1 MDANISSEFQKA
13 LQFEQHGDLASAKK
27 CYESILIADP
37 THELSLHG
45 LALTFARMGD
55 IGTAKEYFE
64 KILIINPKNDSA
76 QSNLGNC
83 YTQLGDL
90 VAAKKCFEQAIE
102 INPQLAD
109 AHFNLGNT
117 LYKLNQSRDSIECYA
132 RAININPNFAQSYF
146 NMANNLA
153 SIGQYADAVGCYQ
166 KVESVYKDN
175 PIFCL
180 NIGCAYFGIRNF
192 KLALDW
198 ITRAVQLQD
207 IFPDAYNELG
217 RLYSFLG
224 RDSEALT
231 FYLKAATQDPTAQAY
246 LNNIVVAY
254 MRLGDFSRAYS
265 FALKLDYSLKR
276 VELVHY
282 LISIL
287 CDWKN
292 YQELTDSILDTNGFN
307 ASMTSWD
314 LLRISDSAKIQYEF
328 TKKLTHKNFPT
339 SLALGLDFKQT
350 PGTKIKIGYFSPDF
364 RTHAVM
370 HLAAEIFLTHD
381 RSLFEVHAFSMHP
394 GHTLE
399 EKNNLK
405 TYFDYLHEI
414 NELSDLHVAEMVRR
428 LGIDIAVDLT
438 GNTRDLR
445 TGIFALRAAPVQV
458 NYLGYT
464 GTMGAEYYDYIIAD
478 PVVIPP
484 EHQAFY
490 TEKVVYLNSFMP
502 RQLKLNLSPELMD
515 KATYGLPVEGFV
527 FCCFNKSFKFNPEV
541 FDSWLNI
548 LKSVPLSVLWFNGL
562 SPEAAKNLQNFA
574 TERQIDP
581 SRLVFSA
588 PVLDMSDHLARH
600 QLAGLFLDTYPYNAH
615 TTASDALWSGLPVI
629 TRMGDSF
636 ASRVAASLL
645 TAIDLPEL
653 ITHSIKEYENLAASL
668 ANNPKRLSELKSKL
682 KTNIKTKRL
691 FDMKQYMRE
700 YEAALVQMHQRSVD
714 HQVPAVIDVTSISS

>member
-1 MDANISSEFQKA
+1 MDVNTSSEFQKA
-13 LQFEQHGDLASAKK
+13 LQFEQQGDLPSAKK
-27 CYESILIADP
+27 CYETLLTIHP
-37 THELSLHG
+37 THEQSLHG
-45 LALTFARMGD
+45 LALIFAQMGD
-55 IGTAKEYFE
+55 IKTAKEHFE
-64 KILIINPKNDSA
+64 KIISLNPQSDSA
-76 QSNLGNC
+76 HSNLGNC

-90 VAAKKCFEQAIE
+90 VTAKKCFDRAIE

-117 LYKLNQSRDSIECYA
+117 LCKLNQFPESIECYA
-132 RAININPNFAQSYF
+132 KAISLNPQFAEGYF
-146 NMANNLA
+146 NMANSLVVV
-153 SIGQYADAVGCYQ
+153 GRYTDALTCYQ
-166 KVESVYKDN
+166 KIESLYGNN

-180 NIGCAYFGIRNF
+180 NIGCTYFGVRKF
-192 KLALDW
+192 TLAIDW
-198 ITRAVQLQD
+198 ISRAVQLKD
-207 IFPDAYNELG
+207 FYPEAYNELG
-217 RLYSFLG
+217 RLYSSIG
-224 RDSEALT
+224 KDRQALE
-231 FYLKAATQDPTAQAY
+231 FYLKANTQAPTDQTY
-246 LNNIVVAY
+246 IHNIVVAN
-254 MRLGDFSRAYS
+254 MRLDDFLSAYHY
-265 FALKLDYSLKR
+265 ALKLDFSLKR
-276 VELVHY
+276 SALVHY

-287 CDWKN
+287 CEWTN
-292 YQELTDSILDTNGFN
+292 YKELSESILNSKGFDV
-307 ASMTSWD
+307 SVTSWD
-314 LLRISDSAKIQYEF
+314 LLRISDSAKLQYEF
-328 TKKLTHKNFPT
+328 TKNLVHKNFPK

-350 PGTKIKIGYFSPDF
+350 PGRKIKIGYFSPDF
-364 RTHAVM
+364 RNHAVM

-381 RSLFEVHAFSMHP
+381 RNLFEVHAFSMHP

-405 TYFDYLHEI
+405 NYFDYLYEI
-414 NELSDLHVAEMVRR
+414 NELSDLQVTEMVRG

-490 TEKVVYLNSFMP
+490 TEKLVYLNSFMP
-502 RQLKLNLSPELMD
+502 RQLKLSPSPKIINRAM
-515 KATYGLPVEGFV
+515 YGLPPEGFV

-562 SPEAAKNLQNFA
+562 SSEAAKNLKNFA

-581 SRLVFSA
+581 LRLVFSA
-588 PVLDMSDHLARH
+588 PIVDISDHLARH

-629 TRMGDSF
+629 TRMGNSF

-645 TAIDLPEL
+645 TAIDLPQL
-653 ITHSIKEYENLAASL
+653 ITHSIKDYESL
-668 ANNPKRLSELKSKL
+668 AISLAHNPKRLSELKSEL
-682 KTNIKTKRL
+682 KNNIKTKRL
-691 FDMKQYMRE
+691 FDMKRYMRE
-700 YEAALVQMHQRSVD
+700 YEAALIQMHQRTVN
-714 HQVPAVIDVTSISS
+714 HQVPAVIDVIPISS

>member
-1 MDANISSEFQKA
+1 MDLNTSSELQKA
-13 LQFEQHGDLASAKK
+13 LQFEQQGDLASAKK
-27 CYESILIADP
+27 CYESILVADP
-37 THELSLHG
+37 TNELSLHG
-45 LALTFARMGD
+45 LALIFAQMGN
-55 IGTAKEYFE
+55 IGTAKECFE
-64 KILIINPKNDSA
+64 KILIINPQNDSA

-90 VAAKKCFEQAIE
+90 LAAKKCFERAIE
-102 INPQLAD
+102 INPRLAD

-117 LYKLNQSRDSIECYA
+117 LSKLNQPRDSIECYA
-132 RAININPNFAQSYF
+132 RAISINPNFAQSYF
-146 NMANNLA
+146 NLANNLA
-153 SIGQYADAVGCYQ
+153 SIGQYEEAVGCYQ
-166 KVESVYKDN
+166 KVESIYKDN
-175 PIFCL
+175 PTFCL

-231 FYLKAATQDPTAQAY
+231 FYLKAATQDPTDQTY
-246 LNNIVVAY
+246 LNNIVVVY

-276 VELVHY
+276 VALVHY

-292 YQELTDSILDTNGFN
+292 YQELTDSILDTKGFD
-307 ASMTSWD
+307 ASVTSWD

-328 TKKLTHKNFPT
+328 TKKLTHKNFPA
-339 SLALGLDFKQT
+339 SSALGLNFKKT
-350 PGTKIKIGYFSPDF
+350 FSKKIKIGYFSPDF
-364 RTHAVM
+364 RGHAVM
-370 HLAAEIFLTHD
+370 HLAAEIFLSHD
-381 RSLFEVHAFSMHP
+381 RNLFEVHAFSMHP
-394 GHTLE
+394 GHTIE
-399 EKNNLK
+399 EKKILK
-405 TYFDYLHEI
+405 PYFDYLHEI
-414 NELSDLHVAEMVRR
+414 NELSDLQVAEMVRA
-428 LGIDIAVDLT
+428 LDISIAVDLT

-464 GTMGAEYYDYIIAD
+464 GTMGTDYYDYIVAD

-490 TEKVVYLNSFMP
+490 SEKLVYLNSFMP

-515 KATYGLPVEGFV
+515 RATYGLPPEGFI

-548 LKSVPLSVLWFNGL
+548 LKSVPMSVLWFNGL
-562 SPEAAKNLQNFA
+562 SEETITNLKNYTA
-574 TERQIDP
+574 ERQIDS
-581 SRLVFSA
+581 SRLVFSVPA
-588 PVLDMSDHLARH
+588 VYMSEHLARH

-615 TTASDALWSGLPVI
+615 TTASDALWSGLPVV
-629 TRMGDSF
+629 TRIGNSF

-653 ITHSIKEYENLAASL
+653 ITHSIKDYENLAISL
-668 ANNPKRLSELKSKL
+668 AHNPARLSELKTRL
-682 KTNIKTKRL
+682 KQNIGTKRL

-700 YEAALVQMHQRSVD
+700 YEKALVQMHQRFVD
-714 HQVPAVIDVTSISS
+714 GQAPAVIDVTHIPS

>member
-13 LQFEQHGDLASAKK
+13 LQFEQYGDLASAKK

-45 LALTFARMGD
+45 LALIFAQMGD

-117 LYKLNQSRDSIECYA
+117 LCKLNQFPESIACYA
-132 RAININPNFAQSYF
+132 KAISLNPHFAEGYF
-146 NMANNLA
+146 NMANSLV
-153 SIGQYADAVGCYQ
+153 AVGRYKDALTYYQ
-166 KVESVYKDN
+166 KIESPYENN

-180 NIGCAYFGIRNF
+180 NIGCTYFGVRKF
-192 KLALDW
+192 KLAIDW
-198 ITRAVQLQD
+198 ISRAVQLKD
-207 IFPDAYNELG
+207 FYPEAYNELG
-217 RLYSFLG
+217 RLYSSIG
-224 RDSEALT
+224 RDREALT
-231 FYLKAATQDPTAQAY
+231 FYLKANTQAPTDQTY
-246 LNNIVVAY
+246 LHNIVVGN
-254 MRLGDFSRAYS
+254 MRLGDFPRAYS
-265 FALKLDYSLKR
+265 FALKLDFSLKR
-276 VELVHY
+276 TALVHY

-287 CDWKN
+287 CDWTN
-292 YQELTDSILDTNGFN
+292 YNELNESILNSKGFD
-307 ASMTSWD
+307 ASVTSWD
-314 LLRISDSAKIQYEF
+314 LLRISDSAKLQYEF
-328 TKKLTHKNFPT
+328 TRNLIHKNFPK

-364 RTHAVM
+364 RNHAVM

-381 RSLFEVHAFSMHP
+381 RNLFEVHAFSMHP
-394 GHTLE
+394 GHTYE

-405 TYFDYLHEI
+405 IHFDYLHEI
-414 NELSDLHVAEMVRR
+414 NELSDVHVAEMVRH

-490 TEKVVYLNSFMP
+490 TEKLVYLNSFMP
-502 RQLKLNLSPELMD
+502 RQVKLSPSPKIINRAM
-515 KATYGLPVEGFV
+515 YGLPPEGFI

-574 TERQIDP
+574 TERQVDP

-629 TRMGDSF
+629 TRMGNSF

-714 HQVPAVIDVTSISS
+714 HQVPAVIDVTLISS

>member
-1 MDANISSEFQKA
+1 MDVDTSSEFQKA
-13 LQFEQHGDLASAKK
+13 LHFEQQGDLSSAKK
-27 CYESILIADP
+27 CYEDILATHP
-37 THELSLHG
+37 THEQSLHG
-45 LALTFARMGD
+45 LALIFAQMGD
-55 IGTAKEYFE
+55 IKTAKEYLE
-64 KILIINPKNDSA
+64 KILIINPQNDSA
-76 QSNLGNC
+76 QTNLGNC

-90 VAAKKCFEQAIE
+90 VGAKKCFELAIE
-102 INPQLAD
+102 INPRLAD

-117 LYKLNQSRDSIECYA
+117 LSKLNQLNDSIKCYA
-132 RAININPNFAQSYF
+132 RAISINPDFAQSYF
-146 NMANNLA
+146 NMANSLS
-153 SIGQYADAVGCYQ
+153 SIGQYEDAVGCYQ
-166 KVESVYKDN
+166 KVESVYSNN

-180 NIGCAYFGIRNF
+180 NIGCAYFGVRNF

-198 ITRAVQLQD
+198 ITRAVQLRD

-231 FYLKAATQDPTAQAY
+231 FYLKAATQDPTDQTY
-246 LNNIVVAY
+246 LNNIVVVY

-276 VELVHY
+276 VALVHY

-292 YQELTDSILDTNGFN
+292 YQELTNFILDTHGFD
-307 ASMTSWD
+307 ASVTSWD
-314 LLRISDSAKIQYEF
+314 LLRISDSAKLQYEF
-328 TKKLTHKNFPT
+328 AKNLTHKNFPT
-339 SLALGLDFKQT
+339 NLALGLNFKKT
-350 PGTKIKIGYFSPDF
+350 PRKKIKIGYFSPDF
-364 RTHAVM
+364 RGHAVM

-399 EKNNLK
+399 EKKILK
-405 TYFDYLHEI
+405 PYFDYLYEI
-414 NELSDLHVAEMVRR
+414 NELSDLQVAEMARS
-428 LGIDIAVDLT
+428 LDITIAVDLT

-464 GTMGAEYYDYIIAD
+464 GTMGSDYYDYIIAD

-484 EHQAFY
+484 EHQAFHS
-490 TEKVVYLNSFMP
+490 EKLVYMNSFMP
-502 RQLKLNLSPELMD
+502 RQLKLHLSTAPINRMM
-515 KATYGLPVEGFV
+515 YGLPPEGFV

-548 LKSVPLSVLWFNGL
+548 LKAVPMSVLWFNGL
-562 SPEAAKNLQNFA
+562 SEETIKNLKNYTA
-574 TERQIDP
+574 ERQIDP
-581 SRLVFSA
+581 SRLVFSV
-588 PVLDMSDHLARH
+588 PVMYMSDHLARH
-600 QLAGLFLDTYPYNAH
+600 ELADLFLDTYPYNAH
-615 TTASDALWSGLPVI
+615 TTASDALWSGLPVV
-629 TRMGDSF
+629 TRIGNSF

-653 ITHSIKEYENLAASL
+653 ITRSIEDYENLAISL
-668 ANNPKRLSELKSKL
+668 ANNPARLSELKTKL
-682 KTNIKTKRL
+682 KQNIGTKRL
-691 FDMKQYMRE
+691 FDMRQYMRE
-700 YEAALVQMHQRSVD
+700 YESALKQMHQRFVD
-714 HQVPAVIDVTSISS
+714 GQAPAVIDVTRILT